1 MALIQREQRGLHN
14 NIVVTH
20 MEFTMALALSSE
32 KVLVDPIDDPKNI
45 LKKEGVVD
53 DKRAETQEEIHS
65 SGKEFRVEINPL
77 RCLRLK
83 LMCHPFPFL
92 NG

>member
-14 NIVVTH
+14 NIEVTH
-20 MEFTMALALSSE
+20 MESTMALALSSE
-32 KVLVDPIDDPKNI
+32 KVLVDPIDEPKNI

-65 SGKEFRVEINPL
+65 SGKEF
-77 RCLRLK
+77 
-83 LMCHPFPFL
+83 
-92 NG
+92 